1 MENKQALARSFIVLI
16 LAIIL
21 AGSSCSEKRGARD
34 RLATQLQ
41 ALVDK
46 MVHSDG
52 EDPIHNAVLL
62 VECPDIKWKGA
73 AGLADGRKNVMTPD
87 HKFKI
92 ASIAKTFTAAVVL
105 QLIEEGALDL
115 NAKIDRF
122 LDNPLV
128 KIDSLHLYKG
138 SSYGRQITIEHLLSH
153 TSGIADYM
161 EDPRFVPEVLEHP
174 HLQYDPAGIMGKYY
188 GYQTNEKAVFPPG
201 AGFNYSDVNY
211 VLLAMIIEQA
221 TGESYP
227 TQLKKRIFDR
237 LEMVNSYLEYYEQ
250 PRGRKPLSHAF
261 IGTLDLVD
269 DINTSFD
276 WGGGGIVSTAEELN
290 TFLRALIDGKFF
302 RQKSTLELML
312 SAADKGRGGTDY
324 IYGLGIMKR
333 SIRGLTFY
341 GHGGAY
347 DCDVFYCPDRNIS
360 VCLSLNQMNTYGKRE
375 ELLQQAI
382 KLIME

>member
-1 MENKQALARSFIVLI
+1 MEAKQTLARSFIFLT
-16 LAIIL
+16 LAIIFSGGSCTEKQS
-21 AGSSCSEKRGARD
+21 AGN
-34 RLATQLQ
+34 RLSTQLQ
-41 ALVDK
+41 ALVDG
-46 MVHSDG
+46 MIHSDG

-73 AGLADGRKNVMTPD
+73 AGLADGRKNVMTAD

-105 QLIEEGALDL
+105 QLVEEGTLDL
-115 NAKIDRF
+115 EAKIDRF
-122 LDNPLV
+122 LDNAIV
-128 KIDSLHLYKG
+128 KIDSLHIHEG
-138 SSYGRQITIEHLLSH
+138 VSYGRRMTIEQLLSH

-161 EDPRFVPEVLEHP
+161 EDARFVPDVLEHP
-174 HLQYDPAGIMGKYY
+174 KFRYGPAEIMAKYY
-188 GYQTNEKAVFPPG
+188 EYRANEKAVFPPG
-201 AGFNYSDVNY
+201 SGFNYSDVNY

-221 TGESYP
+221 TGESYHA
-227 TQLKKRIFDR
+227 QLEKRIFDR
-237 LEMVNSYLEYYEQ
+237 LGMENSYLEYYEKS
-250 PRGRKPLSHAF
+250 RGENPLSHAF

-290 TFLRALIDGKFF
+290 TFFRALIDGKLF

-324 IYGLGIMKR
+324 DYGLGIMKR

-347 DCDVFYCPDRNIS
+347 DCDAFYCPERNIS
-360 VCLSLNQMNTYGKRE
+360 VCLSLNQMNTHGKRE
-375 ELLQQAI
+375 EFLQQAI
-382 KLIME
+382 KLILR

>member
-1 MENKQALARSFIVLI
+1 MENKQAPARWFIFLT

-21 AGSSCSEKRGARD
+21 AGSSCSEKRGAGD
-34 RLATQLQ
+34 RLATHLQ
-41 ALVDK
+41 ALVDN

-73 AGLADGRKNVMTPD
+73 AGLADGRKNAMTAD

-115 NAKIDRF
+115 NARIDRF
-122 LDNPLV
+122 LDNPIV
-128 KIDSLHLYKG
+128 KIDDLHIYEG
-138 SSYGRQITIEHLLSH
+138 ISYGRRITIEQLLGH

-161 EDPRFVPEVLEHP
+161 EDPRFVPDVLEHP
-174 HLQYDPAGIMGKYY
+174 KFQYSPAEIMGKYY
-188 GYQTNEKAVFPPG
+188 GYQTNKKAVFPPG

-211 VLLAMIIEQA
+211 VLLAMIIEQV
-221 TGESYP
+221 TGEPYH
-227 TQLKKRIFDR
+227 TQLEKRIFGR
-237 LEMVNSYLEYYEQ
+237 LAMENSYLEYYEH
-250 PRGRKPLSHAF
+250 PRGKNPLSHAF
-261 IGTLDLVD
+261 IGTMDLVD

-290 TFLRALIDGKFF
+290 TFLRALIEGKLF
-302 RQKSTLELML
+302 RKKSTLDLMV

-324 IYGLGIMKR
+324 DYGLGVMKR

-347 DCDVFYCPDRNIS
+347 DCDIFYCPERNIS
-360 VCLSLNQMNTYGKRE
+360 VCLSLNQMNTHGKRE
-375 ELLQQAI
+375 EFFERAI